1 MRTLLAMALVLVA
14 CGRSDPPDDSAAHGA
29 APSLSL
35 SAGPAA
41 VVLRV
46 ARTGGTVRAYAYAD
60 LDSAIWRSTA
70 ASPAPDRVLGFDADA
85 GQLSFVDTKGAP
97 ARLDLRTG
105 ALSVTRKP
113 KMSGAVSANGSTI
126 FAITDSGAVTR
137 IASAG
142 RWTLRTPL
150 RARQVLPQGDGSL
163 LVAADRG
170 TSTVVWRLY
179 PPDTRL
185 VDTIE
190 VRGTGGARRQQA
202 GDRVVL
208 VMDSAI
214 AAIGVR
220 GLALAPSTSVG
231 GRIRSAVSTPSGD
244 RIYALIARKP
254 ELRVVDR
261 YSDDDAE
268 RIQLP
273 GAGSELRMDEL
284 GRYLLVRP
292 EQGDSAWVVALGTQR
307 VIGAVATSWRAD
319 LPVIAP
325 DGSLALANG
334 ADVRFVEAETLIP
347 GRTVRSGARDFWTFI
362 TWDGFRPRDASLD
375 EPVRFDSVAAAPS
388 DSADSLAGRDSITRE
403 SIAEAFVVPAPAV
416 TPPPPTATVPAPTT
430 PRPAA
435 AGYTVSFAT
444 LLDANRARG
453 EATRIRVDG
462 QMARVVTSVIGGRTL
477 YRVVLGPYATR
488 AEAELVGQRAG
499 YPYWVFSGE
508 P

>member
-1 MRTLLAMALVLVA
+1 MALVLVA
-14 CGRSDPPDDSAAHGA
+14 CGRSDRPDDSAAHDA
-29 APSLSL
+29 TPSLSR

-46 ARTGGTVRAYAYAD
+46 PRTGGTVRAYAYPD
-60 LDSAIWRSTA
+60 LDSAVWRSSA
-70 ASPAPDRVLGFDADA
+70 ASPAPERVLGFDADA

-97 ARLDLRTG
+97 SRLDLRSGT
-105 ALSVTRKP
+105 LSVTRKP
-113 KMSGAVSANGSTI
+113 KMTGAVSANGSTI

-137 IASAG
+137 LTPAG

-150 RARQVLPQGDGSL
+150 RAREVLPQGDGSL

-185 VDTIE
+185 VDTVE

-220 GLALAPSTSVG
+220 DLALAPSTSVG

-244 RIYALIARKP
+244 RIYALIAGKA

-268 RIQLP
+268 RIALP

-292 EQGDSAWVVALGTQR
+292 ERGDSAWVVALGTQR
-307 VIGAVATSWRAD
+307 VIGAVATSWRPD
-319 LPVIAP
+319 LPVVAP
-325 DGSLALANG
+325 DGEIALANG
-334 ADVRFVEAETLIP
+334 TDVRFVEAETLRP
-347 GRTVRSGARDFWTFI
+347 GRTVRTGARDFWTFI
-362 TWDGFRPRDASLD
+362 AWDGFRPRDASLD
-375 EPVRFDSVAAAPS
+375 EPVRFDSFTAAPPDS
-388 DSADSLAGRDSITRE
+388 VDSLGAARAVDSA
-403 SIAEAFVVPAPAV
+403 SIADAFATPVPPVDAP
-416 TPPPPTATVPAPTT
+416 TTTATVPAPSPAPAT

-462 QMARVVTSVIGGRTL
+462 QMARVVSSVIGGRTL
-477 YRVVLGPYATR
+477 YRVVLGPYPTR
-488 AEAELVGQRAG
+488 ADAERVGQRAG
-499 YPYWVFSGE
+499 YPYWVFPGE